1 VGTIDI
7 NGNTV
12 VDSTALIA
20 KLPLAAGQP
29 FVPSAAENALSTIR
43 NQYWTRGY
51 NEVRADYELTER
63 GGAGEVDL
71 AFTVMEGR
79 QSVIADISIAGNER
93 VSTHL
98 VRDQIEVSP
107 EEPLDLNA
115 VAQCRELNES
125 DGEAAKQVHLDVDLR
140 EAPPFHM
147 RYGASYDTE
156 RGIGVILDATNR
168 NSLGRAR
175 ELGIRS
181 RYDGQLRDVRLY
193 INQPALAQS
202 RETTLSLYFREE
214 LNPPTEL
221 TDPFDISRKGV
232 SIQQQ
237 RRLRNNYLW
246 TYGYKYERA
255 HTLTPTPTGV
265 IDDDTTVSPLTS
277 TVTRETRDVA
287 LDASRG
293 AFTSHALSFSPS
305 WLGSEQPFM
314 KYFGQYFH
322 YFPLQTER
330 QNSFTGRIIRPR
342 LVFASGIRLGL
353 AWGLDGPV
361 PRSESFFAGGS
372 ATLRG
377 FEQNTVGPITPERFA
392 LGGEA
397 LLVFN
402 NELRMPLIGKLDG
415 VFFTDIGNVFAQVRD
430 VSLGD
435 LRQSVG
441 FGLRVRTT
449 WLLLRGDYGVVV
461 NPRPGEQRG
470 QFYISVGQ
478 AF

>member
-1 VGTIDI
+1 V
-7 NGNTV
+7 
-12 VDSTALIA
+12 
-20 KLPLAAGQP
+20 
-29 FVPSAAENALSTIR
+29 SAE
-43 NQYWTRGY
+43 
-51 NEVRADYELTER
+51 D
-63 GGAGEVDL
+63 
-71 AFTVMEGR
+71 
-79 QSVIADISIAGNER
+79 
-93 VSTHL
+93 
-98 VRDQIEVSP
+98 
-107 EEPLDLNA
+107 PLDLNA
-115 VAQCRELNES
+115 VAQWRRQLYGTGAFSAVDITRREVDEPGS
-125 DGEAAKQVHLDVDLR
+125 DAAKQVHLDVDLR
-140 EAPPFHM
+140 EVPPFHL

-175 ELGIRS
+175 ELGIHS

-193 INQPALAQS
+193 INQPALAQLS
-202 RETTLSLYFREE
+202 ETTLSLYFREE

-221 TDPFDISRKGV
+221 TDPFDIRRKGA

-237 RRLRNNYLW
+237 RRLLNNYVW

-255 HTLTPTPTGV
+255 HTLTPTPMGA
-265 IDDDTTVSPLTS
+265 IDEETTVSPLTS

-293 AFTSHALSFSPS
+293 AFMSHALSFSPS

-322 YFPLQTER
+322 YFPLQAQR
-330 QNSFTGRIIRPR
+330 QNPFSGQIIRPR

-361 PRSESFFAGGS
+361 PRTERFFAGGS

-397 LLVFN
+397 LLVLN
-402 NELRMPLIGKLDG
+402 NELRMPLIGRLDG
-415 VFFTDIGNVFAQVRD
+415 VVFTDIGNVFSQVRD
-430 VSLGD
+430 LSFGD

-441 FGLRVRTT
+441 FGLRLRTT
-449 WLLLRGDYGVVV
+449 WLLLRGDYGVVLDQ
-461 NPRPGEQRG
+461 RPGEQRG

>member
-1 VGTIDI
+1 
-7 NGNTV
+7 
-12 VDSTALIA
+12 
-20 KLPLAAGQP
+20 
-29 FVPSAAENALSTIR
+29 
-43 NQYWTRGY
+43 
-51 NEVRADYELTER
+51 
-63 GGAGEVDL
+63 
-71 AFTVMEGR
+71 M
-79 QSVIADISIAGNER
+79 
-93 VSTHL
+93 
-98 VRDQIEVSP
+98 
-107 EEPLDLNA
+107 
-115 VAQCRELNES
+115 
-125 DGEAAKQVHLDVDLR
+125 
-140 EAPPFHM
+140 
-147 RYGASYDTE
+147 
-156 RGIGVILDATNR
+156 
-168 NSLGRAR
+168 GRAR

-202 RETTLSLYFREE
+202 LETTLSLYFREE

-232 SIQQQ
+232 SIQRQ
-237 RRLRNNYLW
+237 RRLRSNYLW

-330 QNSFTGRIIRPR
+330 QNSFTGQIIRPR

-361 PRSESFFAGGS
+361 PRSERFFAGGS

-397 LLVFN
+397 LLVLN
-402 NELRMPLIGKLDG
+402 NELRTPLIGKLDG
-415 VFFTDIGNVFAQVRD
+415 VFFTDIGNVFTRVRD